1 MKVYRNPIR
10 IGRNETVDGEKS
22 SASVDPVVL
31 LADGSQ
37 TSILTINVKNEFDK
51 AIEGLASEDFV
62 ILGLQNAQAANF
74 QNLGNGEYSF
84 DITDQTAEGITLTI
98 VVDGVEI
105 ADKPQIVFEQAANPT
120 NSSATANPDDLAADG
135 VKISTLS
142 IVVRDY
148 EDNPITGLTVS
159 DFVITDYGDA
169 VINNFQAL
177 NNGEYSFDI
186 SNTTVEIIILTIE
199 VVGVEIDDQPE
210 ITFSSSNVIYFESF
224 EDDNGGYITSSILNP
239 LWEWGEPSSLVS
251 SAGDGNNCWA
261 TNLDGNYPI
270 IAFEVLHSI
279 PIDLTGVSSGTTLIL
294 SWMQACSIES
304 GWDDAVMQ
312 YSIDGVS
319 WTTIWSHTGT
329 DMNTWHELSTNIS
342 SAAGHNLLLRWILSS
357 DFSIT
362 EAGYYIDKIQI
373 IAGS

>member
-1 MKVYRNPIR
+1 VKVYRNPIR

-37 TSILTINVKNEFDK
+37 TSILTITVKNEFDK
-51 AIEGLASEDFV
+51 AIKGLASEDFV

-84 DITDQTAEGITLTI
+84 DITNQTAEGITLTI
-98 VVDGVEI
+98 IVDGVEI
-105 ADKPQIVFEQAANPT
+105 VDKPQIVFEQAVNPT
-120 NSSATANPDDLAADG
+120 NSSATASPDDVAADG
-135 VKISTLS
+135 TETSTLS

-169 VINNFQAL
+169 VINNFQSL

-261 TNLDGNYPI
+261 TNLDGNYPNF
-270 IAFEVLHSI
+270 ANKVLYSI
-279 PIDLTGVSSGTTLIL
+279 SIDLTGVSSGTTLIL

-304 GWDDAVMQ
+304 SFDHAVMQ
-312 YSIDGVS
+312 YSIDGGS

>member
-1 MKVYRNPIR
+1 M
-10 IGRNETVDGEKS
+10 
-22 SASVDPVVL
+22 
-31 LADGSQ
+31 ADGSQ
-37 TSILTINVKNEFDK
+37 TSTLTITVKNEFDK

-105 ADKPQIVFEQAANPT
+105 ADKPQILFEQAVNPT
-120 NSSATANPDDLAADG
+120 NSSATASPDDLTADG
-135 VKISTLS
+135 TQISTLS
-142 IVVRDY
+142 IVIRDY
-148 EDNPITGLTVS
+148 EDNPILGLVEN

-169 VINNFQAL
+169 EVNNFHAL
-177 NNGEYSFDI
+177 NDGEYSFDI

-199 VVGVEIDDQPE
+199 VMGVEIDDQPE

-224 EDDNGGYITSSILNP
+224 EDDNGGYIPYSLVDPANP
-239 LWEWGEPSSLVS
+239 IWEWGEPSSLVS

-304 GWDDAVMQ
+304 SSDHAVMD
-312 YSIDGVS
+312 YSIDGGGS
-319 WTTIWSHTGT
+319 WTTIWSHIGT
-329 DMNTWHELSTNIS
+329 DMNTWHELSTDIS
-342 SAAGHNLLLRWILSS
+342 FAAGHNLLLRWRLSS
-357 DFSIT
+357 YNSIT
-362 EAGYYIDKIQI
+362 KAGYYIDKIQI

>member
-37 TSILTINVKNEFDK
+37 TSILTITVKNEFDK
-51 AIEGLASEDFV
+51 AIKGLASEDFV

-98 VVDGVEI
+98 IVDGVEI
-105 ADKPQIVFEQAANPT
+105 VDKPQIVFEQAVNPT
-120 NSSATANPDDLAADG
+120 NSSATASPDDVAADG
-135 VKISTLS
+135 TETSTLS

-261 TNLDGNYPI
+261 TNLDGNYPNF
-270 IAFEVLHSI
+270 ANKVLYSI
-279 PIDLTGVSSGTTLIL
+279 SIDLTGVSSGTTLIL

-304 GWDDAVMQ
+304 SFDHAVMQ
-312 YSIDGVS
+312 YSIDGGS

>member
-1 MKVYRNPIR
+1 M
-10 IGRNETVDGEKS
+10 
-22 SASVDPVVL
+22 
-31 LADGSQ
+31 ADGSQ
-37 TSILTINVKNEFDK
+37 TSTLTITVKNEFDK

-105 ADKPQIVFEQAANPT
+105 ADKPQILFEQAVNPT
-120 NSSATANPDDLAADG
+120 NSSATASPDDVAADG
-135 VKISTLS
+135 TETSTLS

-224 EDDNGGYITSSILNP
+224 EDDNGGYIPYSLVDPANP
-239 LWEWGEPSSLVS
+239 IWEWGEPSSLVS

-312 YSIDGVS
+312 YSIDGGS

>member
-1 MKVYRNPIR
+1 VKVYRNPIR

-105 ADKPQIVFEQAANPT
+105 ADKPQILFEQAVNPT
-120 NSSATANPDDLAADG
+120 NSSATASPDYVAADG
-135 VKISTLS
+135 TETSTLS

-148 EDNPITGLTVS
+148 EDNPISGLVEN

-169 VINNFQAL
+169 EVNNFHAL
-177 NNGEYSFDI
+177 NDGEYSFDI

-261 TNLDGNYPI
+261 TNLDGNYPNF
-270 IAFEVLHSI
+270 ANKVLYSI
-279 PIDLTGVSSGTTLIL
+279 SIDLTGVSSGTTLIL

-304 GWDDAVMQ
+304 SFDHAVMQ
-312 YSIDGVS
+312 YSIDGGS

>member
-120 NSSATANPDDLAADG
+120 NSSATASPDYVAADG
-135 VKISTLS
+135 TETSTLS

-148 EDNPITGLTVS
+148 EDNPISGLVEN

-169 VINNFQAL
+169 EVNNFHAL
-177 NNGEYSFDI
+177 NDGEYSFDI
-186 SNTTVEIIILTIE
+186 SNTTAETIILTIE
-199 VVGVEIDDQPE
+199 VMEIEISDQPQ
-210 ITFSSSNVIYFESF
+210 ITFTLSDTIFAEDFSDLSSSFPTGWGSNSTGWSVYNSNQAGGTIPELRFYWSSGFDGVNRVHTGLIDASAASNLQLSFKHYVDHFVSSYTLSVQTQIEGSSTWETQWSDSINSNV
-224 EDDNGGYITSSILNP
+224 GPQTLNIDF
-239 LWEWGEPSSLVS
+239 SSL
-251 SAGDGNNCWA
+251 DGEKFKIAWVFNGIDWNINNWYV
-261 TNLDGNYPI
+261 DDI
-270 IAFEVLHSI
+270 VL
-279 PIDLTGVSSGTTLIL
+279 
-294 SWMQACSIES
+294 E
-304 GWDDAVMQ
+304 
-312 YSIDGVS
+312 
-319 WTTIWSHTGT
+319 
-329 DMNTWHELSTNIS
+329 
-342 SAAGHNLLLRWILSS
+342 
-357 DFSIT
+357 
-362 EAGYYIDKIQI
+362 QI
-373 IAGS
+373 